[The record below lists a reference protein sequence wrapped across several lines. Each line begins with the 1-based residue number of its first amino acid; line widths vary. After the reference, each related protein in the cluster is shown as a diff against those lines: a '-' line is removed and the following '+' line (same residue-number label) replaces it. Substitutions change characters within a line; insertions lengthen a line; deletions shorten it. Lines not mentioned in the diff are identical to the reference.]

1 MEDETVM
8 SPVLAPKQKDGPKEE
23 PADNSPL
30 KTAPAG
36 SARGTPSTSKSK
48 AKKKSASDDL
58 KTTSSA
64 PAKKVKMD
72 NTPSSL
78 FFMLEINRKFVY
90 MYLVL
95 YCMLSYLQYF
105 CVCSN

>member
-36 SARGTPSTSKSK
+36 SARGTPSTSKAK
-48 AKKKSASDDL
+48 AKKKSTSDDV
-58 KTTSSA
+58 KTTSST
-64 PAKKVKMD
+64 PAKKVMMD

-78 FFMLEINRKFVY
+78 FFM
-90 MYLVL
+90 
-95 YCMLSYLQYF
+95 
-105 CVCSN
+105 